1 LNSKKNYNFSKVS
14 IRWVI
19 IYAVLL
25 PVMLLTGCFAP
36 GKVPLEVL
44 KYESTPERNKNLIV
58 FLRGMGGTLN
68 CIFSCHECFEKVG
81 FVEAVRMRELPYD
94 MIAPNAHFGYYNDRT
109 LIVRLKED
117 VIQPA
122 KAMKYEKIWLVG
134 ISMGGLGSIL
144 YLKEHTK
151 NIDGILLLGPF
162 LGDRLII
169 DEIYSA
175 GGIDQWEPGDYDEE
189 DDWQRMLWHWLK
201 EYIRHDSVHPPIYL
215 GIGTE
220 DFNYQSHKLL
230 ASALSPEHVIEV
242 SGKHRFSTFKRIW
255 DIFLDR
261 QILK

>member
-1 LNSKKNYNFSKVS
+1 MS
-14 IRWVI
+14 IRSVI
-19 IYAVLL
+19 IYTVLL
-25 PVMLLTGCFAP
+25 PLMFLTGCFAP

-68 CIFSCHECFEKVG
+68 CIFDGHECFEKVG
-81 FVEAVRMRELPYD
+81 FVESVRMKGLSYD
-94 MIAPNAHFGYYNDRT
+94 MIAPDAHFGYYNDRS
-109 LIVRLKED
+109 LMVRLKED

-134 ISMGGLGSIL
+134 TSMGGLGSIL
-144 YLKEHTK
+144 YLKEHK
-151 NIDGILLLGPF
+151 EDINGVLILGPF
-162 LGDRLII
+162 LGDKPLI
-169 DEIYSA
+169 DEIYKA
-175 GGIDQWEPGDYDEE
+175 GGVELWEPGDYNEK

-201 EYIRHDSVHPPIYL
+201 EYIRHGSVHPPIYL

-220 DFNYQSHKLL
+220 DIYYRAQKLL
-230 ASALSPEHVIEV
+230 ASSLSPEYVIEV

-255 DIFLDR
+255 DIFLER

>member
-1 LNSKKNYNFSKVS
+1 MS
-14 IRWVI
+14 IRSVI
-19 IYAVLL
+19 IYTVLL
-25 PVMLLTGCFAP
+25 QVMFLTGCFAP
-36 GKVPLEVL
+36 CKVPLEVL

-68 CIFSCHECFEKVG
+68 CIFDGHECFEKVG
-81 FVEAVRMRELPYD
+81 FVEAVRMRGLPYD
-94 MIAPNAHFGYYNDRT
+94 MIAPNTHFGYYNDRS
-109 LIVRLKED
+109 LMVRLKED

-134 ISMGGLGSIL
+134 TSMGGLGSIL
-144 YLKEHTK
+144 YLKEHK
-151 NIDGILLLGPF
+151 EDMNGVLILGPF
-162 LGDRLII
+162 LGDKPLI
-169 DEIYSA
+169 DEIYEA

-201 EYIRHDSVHPPIYL
+201 EYVRNGSVHPPIYL

-220 DFNYQSHKLL
+220 DIYYRAQKLL
-230 ASALSPEHVIEV
+230 ASSLSPENVIEV

>member
-1 LNSKKNYNFSKVS
+1 MS
-14 IRWVI
+14 IRSVI
-19 IYAVLL
+19 IYTVLL
-25 PVMLLTGCFAP
+25 QVMFLTGCFAP
-36 GKVPLEVL
+36 CKVPLEVL

-68 CIFSCHECFEKVG
+68 CIFDCHECFEKVG
-81 FVEAVRMRELPYD
+81 FVEAVRMRGLPYD
-94 MIAPNAHFGYYNDRT
+94 MIAPNTHFGYYNDRS

-134 ISMGGLGSIL
+134 TSMGGLGSIL

-151 NIDGILLLGPF
+151 NIDGVLLLGPF
-162 LGDRLII
+162 LGDRPLI
-169 DEIYSA
+169 DEIYKA
-175 GGIDQWEPGDYDEE
+175 GGVELWEPGDYNEK

-201 EYIRHDSVHPPIYL
+201 EHIRHGNDHPSIYL

-220 DFNYQSHKLL
+220 DFYCQAQKLL
-230 ASALSPEHVIEV
+230 ASSLSPEHIIEV

-261 QILK
+261 EILK

>member
-1 LNSKKNYNFSKVS
+1 VS

-19 IYAVLL
+19 IYALML
-25 PVMLLTGCFAP
+25 PVMLMTGCFST

-58 FLRGMGGTLN
+58 FLRGMGGTKN
-68 CIFSCHECFEKVG
+68 CIFDCHECFEKVG
-81 FVEAVRMRELPYD
+81 FVEAVRMRGRSYD
-94 MIAPNAHFGYYNDRT
+94 MIAPNTHFGYYNDRT

-134 ISMGGLGSIL
+134 TSMGGLGSIL

-220 DFNYQSHKLL
+220 DFNYRSHKLL